1 MWAAEIVIEKRK
13 NNPDIK
19 LIMVIPHPDFEKRWN
34 PDDRLLYDYAI
45 RNADLV
51 KLKSWILF
59 GEYAFISKTERK
71 TNMCIKMD

>member
-1 MWAAEIVIEKRK
+1 MYQKITHHNQRK
-13 NNPDIK
+13 
-19 LIMVIPHPDFEKRWN
+19 MAIPHPDFEKRWN

-59 GEYAFISKTERK
+59 GEYTFISKKERK